1 MAQQP
6 RF

>member
-6 RF
+6 